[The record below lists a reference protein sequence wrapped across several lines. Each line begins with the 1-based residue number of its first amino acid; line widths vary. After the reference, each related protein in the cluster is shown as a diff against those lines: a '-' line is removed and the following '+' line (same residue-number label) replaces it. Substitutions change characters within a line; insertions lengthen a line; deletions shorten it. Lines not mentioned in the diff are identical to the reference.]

1 MIRMQNAGFAYDGR
15 TVLRG
20 LNLHIR
26 PGEFVAVAGPNG
38 AGKTSFAKLL
48 NGLNRPTEGEVFV
61 DGLDTHKARVSALS
75 RSVGF
80 LFQNPDRQLCRTT
93 VREELLF
100 GLRLH
105 VRDEAE
111 AARRL
116 ERALADFALDPEE
129 NPLTAARAERQRI
142 ALASVVALGPRL
154 LVLDEPTTGL
164 SHAECRRTME
174 IVRRLHREGTTVV
187 LISHDMELILR
198 YAERML
204 VLAGG
209 TLRPAQ
215 HVVRRAAPG
224 GRPGGGRAPSAGDR
238 AGGLGPGRALC
249 RPGHGRRARPGAD
262 RGARLRCRLTATPN
276 RMERK
281 RKP

>member
-61 DGLDTHKARVSALS
+61 DGLDTRRARVSALS

-164 SHAECRRTME
+164 SFAECRRTME

-187 LISHDMELILR
+187 LISHDMALR
-198 YAERML
+198 RAD
-204 VLAGG
+204 AGARRG
-209 TLRPAQ
+209 NAPRGRRAA
-215 HVVRRAAPG
+215 RRAAPG

-262 RGARLRCRLTATPN
+262 RGARLRRRLTATPN

>member
-61 DGLDTHKARVSALS
+61 DGVDTRRARVSALS

-93 VREELLF
+93 VREE
-100 GLRLH
+100 RLH

-209 TLRPAQ
+209 TLRADGAP
-215 HVVRRAAPG
+215 HDVLRRADVLEAAALLP
-224 GRPGGGRAPSAGDR
+224 PEIVQVASALGDPF
-238 AGGLGPGRALC
+238 AGLDTDAALA
-249 RPGHGRRARPGAD
+249 HALIEARGSAA
-262 RGARLRCRLTATPN
+262 G
-276 RMERK
+276 
-281 RKP
+281 

>member
-61 DGLDTHKARVSALS
+61 DGLDTRRARVSALS

-105 VRDEAE
+105 VRDE

-187 LISHDMELILR
+187 LISHDMERILR

-209 TLRPAQ
+209 TLRADGAPYD
-215 HVVRRAAPG
+215 VLRRADVLAEAALLP
-224 GRPGGGRAPSAGDR
+224 PEIVQVASALGEPF
-238 AGGLGPGRALC
+238 AGLDTDAELARALIEA
-249 RPGHGRRARPGAD
+249 RASAAG
-262 RGARLRCRLTATPN
+262 
-276 RMERK
+276 
-281 RKP
+281 

>member
-1 MIRMQNAGFAYDGR
+1 MIRMQNAGFAYDGC

-26 PGEFVAVAGPNG
+26 PGAFVALAGPNG

-61 DGLDTHKARVSALS
+61 DGLDTRKARVSTLS

-209 TLRPAQ
+209 TLRADGAP
-215 HVVRRAAPG
+215 HDVLRRADVLEAAALLP
-224 GRPGGGRAPSAGDR
+224 PEIVQVASALGEPF
-238 AGGLGPGRALC
+238 AGLDTDAELARALIEA
-249 RPGHGRRARPGAD
+249 RASAAG
-262 RGARLRCRLTATPN
+262 
-276 RMERK
+276 
-281 RKP
+281 

>member
-61 DGLDTHKARVSALS
+61 DGLDTRRARVSALS

-174 IVRRLHREGTTVV
+174 IVRRLHRKGTTVV

-209 TLRPAQ
+209 TLRADGAP
-215 HVVRRAAPG
+215 HDVLRRADVLAEAALLP
-224 GRPGGGRAPSAGDR
+224 PEIVQVASALGEPF
-238 AGGLGPGRALC
+238 AGLDTDAALARALIEA
-249 RPGHGRRARPGAD
+249 RASAAG
-262 RGARLRCRLTATPN
+262 
-276 RMERK
+276 
-281 RKP
+281 

>member
-61 DGLDTHKARVSALS
+61 DGLDTRRARVSALS

-187 LISHDMELILR
+187 LISTWSSSCAMPSGCWCSR
-198 YAERML
+198 GERSARTARRTTCC
-204 VLAGG
+204 AGR
-209 TLRPAQ
+209 TSWRRPRSF
-215 HVVRRAAPG
+215 RRRSCRWP
-224 GRPGGGRAPSAGDR
+224 RPWASPLPAWTRTPRS
-238 AGGLGPGRALC
+238 PGR
-249 RPGHGRRARPGAD
+249 
-262 RGARLRCRLTATPN
+262 
-276 RMERK
+276 
-281 RKP
+281 

>member
-61 DGLDTHKARVSALS
+61 DGLDTRKARVSALS

-105 VRDEAE
+105 VQDEAE

-129 NPLTAARAERQRI
+129 NPLTAAR
-142 ALASVVALGPRL
+142 VVALGPRL

-164 SHAECRRTME
+164 SFAECRRTME

-209 TLRPAQ
+209 TLRADGAP
-215 HVVRRAAPG
+215 HDVLRRADVLAEAALLP
-224 GRPGGGRAPSAGDR
+224 PEIMQVASALGEPF
-238 AGGLGPGRALC
+238 AGLDTDAELARALFEA
-249 RPGHGRRARPGAD
+249 RASAAG
-262 RGARLRCRLTATPN
+262 
-276 RMERK
+276 
-281 RKP
+281 